1 MKQNNN
7 FQATLKSINTPQ
19 LTFVCVCVCE
29 SVFKINV
36 RVPVCVREHLQ
47 VDKFTSFALNFI
59 RQLSQQT
66 SGVLPA
72 LTATQMP
79 TPSPPTLLQWPLL
92 SCSFPMGR
100 DSCQFSLFF
109 LFVRHTQLSLPK
121 LRFFVIYSPFLPLF
135 DNLLLHQC
143 MCVCICVSGLAVMS
157 TLIAL

>member
-7 FQATLKSINTPQ
+7 FEATLKSINTPQ
-19 LTFVCVCVCE
+19 LTFVCVCMW
-29 SVFKINV
+29 VFLYKY
-36 RVPVCVREHLQ
+36 PHVCVREHLQ

-100 DSCQFSLFF
+100 DSCQFSFFF
-109 LFVRHTQLSLPK
+109 LFCWAHTTFVAK
-121 LRFFVIYSPFLPLF
+121 ITFFVIYSPFLPLF
-135 DNLLLHQC
+135 DNLLLHLC
-143 MCVCICVSGLAVMS
+143 MCVSVSRLAVMS